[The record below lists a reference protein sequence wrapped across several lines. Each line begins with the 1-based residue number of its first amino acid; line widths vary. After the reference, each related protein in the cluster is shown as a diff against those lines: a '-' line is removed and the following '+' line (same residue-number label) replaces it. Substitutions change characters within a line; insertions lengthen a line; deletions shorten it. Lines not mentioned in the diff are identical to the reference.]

1 MTEDLE
7 ADFLAGM
14 GFDPLRFSPIG
25 TRVSAGAGPA
35 TRFAALPS
43 SPAACTARGG
53 TWRPHRSPR
62 CYLGPV
68 GMRGLDGDWAQAAKQ
83 VREFMQK
90 QVQYRKEAENPEIR
104 RKREACQ
111 RASGTWHPVRRMCA
125 SQGRHLI
132 WTNGTFRGLGAA
144 DEPMDT
150 GKIATIAIG
159 VVVVLALLSSG
170 GER

>member
-43 SPAACTARGG
+43 TPAACTARGG
-53 TWRPHRSPR
+53 TWRLHRSPR

-68 GMRGLDGDWAQAAKQ
+68 GMRGLDGSSWI
-83 VREFMQK
+83 V
-90 QVQYRKEAENPEIR
+90 P
-104 RKREACQ
+104 
-111 RASGTWHPVRRMCA
+111 
-125 SQGRHLI
+125 L
-132 WTNGTFRGLGAA
+132 
-144 DEPMDT
+144 
-150 GKIATIAIG
+150 
-159 VVVVLALLSSG
+159 VVVAGLAWILLKSK
-170 GER
+170 R